1 MMNRAQ
7 MVFKAIDGL
16 GYPTQNMQKFKD
28 VISVRDIAYGDYPM
42 NKLDFYYHK
51 DILNDGKKHPV
62 VMYIHGGGF
71 IMGDKKCRVSISE
84 YYADKGADSR
94 RFAVLP
100 FPKADASK
108 VGRQTHYDSN
118 QSAIFINSKIDAG
131 KIDVAKEIVQY
142 IFSNDMLSKYTA
154 SSSVLL
160 PYDYEVS
167 DEDYATMSNFGK
179 SVYDMR
185 DTTDYVYGPNQS
197 SALLKNPTLTKS
209 PAFWKTTG
217 YDNPISAFY
226 NNKDMTA
233 KDYFE
238 DITEYYNAIRWSE
251 YIS

>member
-1 MMNRAQ
+1 
-7 MVFKAIDGL
+7 
-16 GYPTQNMQKFKD
+16 
-28 VISVRDIAYGDYPM
+28 
-42 NKLDFYYHK
+42 
-51 DILNDGKKHPV
+51 
-62 VMYIHGGGF
+62 
-71 IMGDKKCRVSISE
+71 
-84 YYADKGADSR
+84 
-94 RFAVLP
+94 
-100 FPKADASK
+100 
-108 VGRQTHYDSN
+108 
-118 QSAIFINSKIDAG
+118 
-131 KIDVAKEIVQY
+131 
-142 IFSNDMLSKYTA
+142 MLSKYTA

-167 DEDYATMSNFGK
+167 DEYYATMSNFGK